1 NHYQRQVNKTLSG
14 FSKTALA
21 RLMEYHYEGNI
32 RELKNIVEYAV
43 NVANTS
49 MIENENLP
57 SYLFDSLQ
65 DRSFFPSY
73 LTKSKDYNETNSM
86 MHYNN
91 ILTKYESKSD
101 EIKSDENLSNET
113 WPSIQRRM
121 ILEALQQANGQKNR
135 AAKILG
141 WGRSTLWRKIKKYEI
156 DP

>member
-1 NHYQRQVNKTLSG
+1 
-14 FSKTALA
+14 
-21 RLMEYHYEGNI
+21 M
-32 RELKNIVEYAV
+32 EYAV

-49 MIENENLP
+49 MIEHENLP

-73 LTKSKDYNETNSM
+73 FTKSEDYYDTSAGKPGKNDLQSHAINQDQV
-86 MHYNN
+86 
-91 ILTKYESKSD
+91 KSD
-101 EIKSDENLSNET
+101 QVKPDDT

-121 ILEALQQANGQKNR
+121 ILEALQRANGKKTK

-141 WGRSTLWRKIKKYEI
+141 WGRSTLWRKIKQYEI